1 MNIFFL
7 FRIAIKS
14 INSKLKL
21 DSTLRSL
28 ANTRADVIELDKVD
42 QLLGWVV
49 EREDL
54 SGLGTSL
61 LGSSVQDNGFCF
73 MSTSGMRSA
82 AQGPED
88 YGFLLAFWFSVKRYT
103 FYYYSSHGP
112 SPPRCSESGTF
123 VQYE

>member
-54 SGLGTSL
+54 SGLG
-61 LGSSVQDNGFCF
+61 
-73 MSTSGMRSA
+73 A
-82 AQGPED
+82 
-88 YGFLLAFWFSVKRYT
+88 
-103 FYYYSSHGP
+103 
-112 SPPRCSESGTF
+112 
-123 VQYE
+123 

>member
-7 FRIAIKS
+7 FHIAIKS
-14 INSKLKL
+14 IKSKLKL

-54 SGLGTSL
+54 SGLGT
-61 LGSSVQDNGFCF
+61 
-73 MSTSGMRSA
+73 
-82 AQGPED
+82 
-88 YGFLLAFWFSVKRYT
+88 
-103 FYYYSSHGP
+103 
-112 SPPRCSESGTF
+112 
-123 VQYE
+123 